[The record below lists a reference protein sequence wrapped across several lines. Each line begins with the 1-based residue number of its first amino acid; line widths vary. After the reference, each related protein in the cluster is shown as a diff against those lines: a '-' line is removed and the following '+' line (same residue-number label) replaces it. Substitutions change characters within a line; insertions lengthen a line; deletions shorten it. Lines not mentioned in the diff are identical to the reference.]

1 MSINANEVMTKMLI
15 AAKQVFAEKWPET
28 QRYAESEITLFTDRF
43 IDIEKLRMS
52 GEITEER
59 AKSHI
64 EFQKQSWQTVL
75 LAIQGMSLILVE
87 EAISAALNAVKDIV
101 NTAVGSIFQSKDE
114 PEGGCI

>member
-1 MSINANEVMTKMLI
+1 MSINANEVVAQMLK

-28 QRYAESEITLFTDRF
+28 QRYAESEITLFTERF

-52 GEITEER
+52 GEITEAR

-75 LAIQGMSLILVE
+75 LAIQGMSLLLVE
-87 EAISAALNAVKDIV
+87 EAITAALNAVKEMI
-101 NTAVGSIFQSKDE
+101 NTAVGFALL
-114 PEGGCI
+114 